1 MPFCATSFRKNST
14 SHKAATRT
22 SSRGHR
28 YDIYKLYPHV
38 RASHPVSSLPCHMS
52 KCLCILQTR
61 RNGSPHAL
69 QSTCKQDE
77 ASSCPT
83 TASRHRKRPCIV
95 SSCLLRKGKCSNA
108 TTITT
113 TTNHN
118 NKARHQAPATGVAAA
133 VDGGGRAKAG

>member
-1 MPFCATSFRKNST
+1 MKPDST
-14 SHKAATRT
+14 T
-22 SSRGHR
+22 

-83 TASRHRKRPCIV
+83 TASRHRKKTMHCIILFV
-95 SSCLLRKGKCSNA
+95 EERKMQQC
-108 TTITT
+108 
-113 TTNHN
+113 N
-118 NKARHQAPATGVAAA
+118 NNNNDNEPQQ
-133 VDGGGRAKAG
+133 